1 MFRRLRKRLFRT
13 IVVSGLGAAVAY
25 FMDPDRGRARR
36 NQAKDQANSFLRRR
50 QEDAERRARYEANA
64 SHGQAMQ
71 AAGAGVPHPQDDVD
85 VAQAVKQVLAGLD
98 IDTRDVTV
106 ETVEGKL
113 TLRGQVGTRDEID
126 RLESAVAQAPGVFEL
141 QSFLH
146 TPGTPAPNKASALRA
161 S

>member
-36 NQAKDQANSFLRRR
+36 NQAKDQANAFLRRR
-50 QEDAERRARYEANA
+50 EADAERRARYEANV
-64 SHGQAMQ
+64 SHGEAME
-71 AAGAGVPHPQDDVD
+71 AAGAGIPRPEDDVE
-85 VAQAVKQVLAGLD
+85 VVQAVKQVVAGLD
-98 IDTRDVTV
+98 MDTSDVTV
-106 ETVEGKL
+106 ESVEGKL
-113 TLRGQVGTRDEID
+113 TLRGQLPSREEIA